1 MYNFNQSNVIM
12 RWLIHVIISWGEKN
26 LKMFNVKF
34 KVWAKKL
41 KSKFKRWSTSFN
53 VIRNSELKW
62 LENVKVLNYQLSKN
76 LNVLVKYNSKK
87 YTKSEKSEKSS
98 ESGNPGS
105 KSKSLSPSPTSTPS
119 RRTTGLIQIKLKSK
133 TDPGIWK
140 IHGIRSERLSPG
152 IVSER
157 RESEAVVRDS
167 NLKIRQLR
175 IDFQSSMRMT
185 PNPVGLNPVILCC
198 MLYLGGVPNG
208 ILKYTKS

>member
-140 IHGIRSERLSPG
+140 NPWDLIREIESGYSIRKARVRGCSSRLKPENPATPDWFL
-152 IVSER
+152 VQYED
-157 RESEAVVRDS
+157 DS
-167 NLKIRQLR
+167 
-175 IDFQSSMRMT
+175 QSGGTQSGD
-185 PNPVGLNPVILCC
+185 PVLHVILGQC
-198 MLYLGGVPNG
+198 PKWNPK
-208 ILKYTKS
+208 IH